1 MDGDQCMRNSSLSI
15 YACRAEKLNE
25 TTTQLLIKLNT
36 WSCPKQVEL
45 CYHHHLFYFCL
56 HKMYLYLSTTLN
68 NIDYSDSIN
77 IYTLPFVI
85 NLCGDS

>member
-45 CYHHHLFYFCL
+45 CYLL
-56 HKMYLYLSTTLN
+56 KKKS
-68 NIDYSDSIN
+68 
-77 IYTLPFVI
+77 
-85 NLCGDS
+85 